1 MTTIYLVRHGRSTAN
16 QKGLLAGRTPK
27 VALDEVGKAQAR
39 ALGEF
44 FSSVAV
50 DNLIS
55 SPLERCV
62 DTAKEIKKFQDKSL
76 KVQISKDFIECDYG
90 TWTNKKLSKLTSQS
104 LWKVIQETPSLVTFP
119 QGEAMLEMAT
129 RATAG
134 LISALEK
141 NQNPKATLLIVTH
154 ADLIKALISNALG
167 MHLDH
172 FQKLIVDPASIST
185 LTFQKNKFYVA
196 GVNDRSHLG
205 LKQNKSDASARAVLG
220 GGAG

>member
-1 MTTIYLVRHGRSTAN
+1 MTTIYLVRHGRSMAN
-16 QKGLLAGRTPK
+16 QKGLLAGRAPK

-44 FSSVAV
+44 FSTVTI
-50 DNLIS
+50 DKLIS

-62 DTAKEIKKFQDKSL
+62 DTAKEIKNFQAKSL
-76 KVQISKDFIECDYG
+76 KVQVSKDFIECDYG
-90 TWTNKKLSKLTSQS
+90 TWTNKKLSKLSSQT

-119 QGEAMLEMAT
+119 EGEAMLEMSA

-134 LISALEK
+134 LIGALEK
-141 NQNPKATLLIVTH
+141 IQNPKANLLIVTH

-185 LTFQKNKFYVA
+185 LTFQKNKFFVA

-205 LKQNKSDASARAVLG
+205 VKKVKSDASTRAVLG